1 MNSHYDEL
9 RKLSEVD
16 LLSRCIWGE
25 ARGEKIDGKLAV
37 AYVILNRVRAQ
48 SYYGGSIKA
57 VILKPRHFS
66 CFNANDQ
73 NLSKILNLTPSS
85 PELSFCRAVA
95 ELALQEGLTNDPTNG
110 ATHYHTVNVNPSWA
124 PKLTFL
130 CRIGSHLFYR
140 EDLSRSRG
148 TSDAQSVIAQG
159 GTVLPQ
165 ADDALLDLLDSMDD
179 GSPQSTSSAD
189 VAHVAEANQSITNTV
204 SAASQCVSTGK
215 QNDQKITQAMM
226 RNAGEEASTEEP

>member
-1 MNSHYDEL
+1 MSSHYDEL
-9 RKLSEVD
+9 RKLSDVD

-25 ARGEKIDGKLAV
+25 ARGERIDGKLALAHV
-37 AYVILNRVRAQ
+37 VLNRVRAQ
-48 SYYGGSIKA
+48 SYYGGSIKD

-66 CFNANDQ
+66 CFNANDP

-85 PELSFCRAVA
+85 PDLSFCRAVA
-95 ELALQEGLTNDPTNG
+95 ELALQDGLTNDPTQG

-124 PKLTFL
+124 PKLRFL

-140 EDLSRSRG
+140 EDLSRSRAV
-148 TSDAQSVIAQG
+148 SDAQSVINQG
-159 GTVLPQ
+159 GSVLQQ

-179 GSPQSTSSAD
+179 GPAQSTSSTD
-189 VAHVAEANQSITNTV
+189 VANIAEANQSITNTV
-204 SAASQCVSTGK
+204 SAASQCISAGK
-215 QNDQKITQAMM
+215 QSDQKISQAMT

>member
-1 MNSHYDEL
+1 MSSHYDEL
-9 RKLSEVD
+9 RKLSDVD

-25 ARGEKIDGKLAV
+25 ARGERIDGRLAV
-37 AYVILNRVRAQ
+37 AHVVLNRVRAQ
-48 SYYGGSIKA
+48 SYYGGSIKD

-85 PELSFCRAVA
+85 PDLSFCRAVA
-95 ELALQEGLTNDPTNG
+95 ELALQDGLTNDPTQG

-124 PKLTFL
+124 PKLRFL

-140 EDLSRSRG
+140 EDLSRSRAV
-148 TSDAQSVIAQG
+148 SDAQSVINQG
-159 GTVLPQ
+159 GSVLQQ

-179 GSPQSTSSAD
+179 GPAQSTSSTD
-189 VAHVAEANQSITNTV
+189 VANIAEANQSITNTV
-204 SAASQCVSTGK
+204 SAASQCISAGK
-215 QNDQKITQAMM
+215 QSDQKISQAMT